1 MNMNAF
7 VRHCEKFG
15 CLGLDCKIM
24 TQVIDV
30 KEIYIETSLACDLG
44 PFTWPPARIWLYM
57 VS

>member
-15 CLGLDCKIM
+15 CLDFNVM

-30 KEIYIETSLACDLG
+30 KEIYVETPLACDLG
-44 PFTWPPARIWLYM
+44 PFSWPPARIWLYM